1 MGLIV
6 LIGPHA
12 VGKMTIGKALEKRID
27 GKLLFNH
34 QTIDIYANF
43 LGYTQETFRLS
54 DDTRFNLFES
64 FVKTPETNTT
74 KNIIFTVLADFSS
87 SYDIEFLHKIST
99 IFLSENQDVFFVA
112 LQADLSTR
120 LDRNIHEDRL
130 NAKPSKR
137 DLEFSRNELL
147 TSVDKHQLEINDSEL
162 KKLFPNI
169 PTLTIDNTNL
179 SPEDVALKIMNHFKL
194 DSL

>member
-43 LGYTQETFRLS
+43 LGYTKETFRLS

-64 FVKTPETNTT
+64 FVKTPKTNTT

-87 SYDIEFLHKIST
+87 SYDIEFLHKIAA
-99 IFLSENQDVFFVA
+99 IFLAENQDVFFAA
-112 LQADLSTR
+112 LQADMATR
-120 LDRNIHEDRL
+120 LKRNTHEDRL
-130 NAKPSKR
+130 KAKPSKR

-147 TSVDKHQLEINDSEL
+147 TSVDKHCLEIDDSKL
-162 KKLFPNI
+162 KELFPEI
-169 PTLTIDNTNL
+169 PTLTINNTKL
-179 SPEDVALKIMNHFKL
+179 SAEEVATKVIHHFKL
-194 DSL
+194 DSR